1 MYRLCARSAPALQAA
16 ADVLPWSEA
25 RQSCLRQ
32 QSSGP
37 VPSPGYAAVCWT
49 TKLIGECWF
58 CVAWGLVFLLLLQ
71 NNPERAKQEF
81 EMAARKKHNQRK
93 NHAPLLA
100 QAAVAFNSGNLARAH
115 QL

>member
-1 MYRLCARSAPALQAA
+1 MVLC
-16 ADVLPWSEA
+16 
-25 RQSCLRQ
+25 CLW
-32 QSSGP
+32 G
-37 VPSPGYAAVCWT
+37 
-49 TKLIGECWF
+49 WF
-58 CVAWGLVFLLLLQ
+58 VLLQ